1 MDTRPILDCASCWK
15 RDVCERAQEG
25 TFCTEWQSKGPSAA
39 HGGTSP
45 HRGGMTPDE
54 LWEAGAEPGEMI

>member
-25 TFCTEWQSKGPSAA
+25 TFCTEWQSKVPKER
-39 HGGTSP
+39 HP
-45 HRGGMTPDE
+45 TPDE
-54 LWEAGAEPGEMI
+54 LWETGAEPGIWEG